1 MSGNELLLVAEDNP
15 DDALLLRR
23 AIAKAG
29 IKSRLKFVA
38 DGEEM
43 LFYLQGVGAYAD
55 REIHPLPSAIIM
67 DLKMPRKTGLEVL
80 EWLSAHPEIAIVPTV
95 ILSSSN
101 MPQDVRQAYRLG
113 ANTYFV
119 KPNSFDDLV
128 TTMENLS
135 RYWVSAARI
144 NSSPDQTPLQQS

>member
-1 MSGNELLLVAEDNP
+1 MESHELLLIAEDNP

-29 IKSRLKFVA
+29 IRTRLKFVA

-43 LFYLQGVGAYAD
+43 LFYLQGVGAYTD
-55 REIHPLPSAIIM
+55 RSIHPLPSAIIM

-80 EWLSAHPEIAIVPTV
+80 EWLSIHPDVAVVPTV
-95 ILSSSN
+95 ILSSSS
-101 MPQDVRQAYRLG
+101 MPNDVREAYRLG

-119 KPNSFDDLV
+119 KPTTFDELV
-128 TTMENLS
+128 ETMANL
-135 RYWVSAARI
+135 RKYWLSAARLT
-144 NSSPDQTPLQQS
+144 PDAIKTPTH